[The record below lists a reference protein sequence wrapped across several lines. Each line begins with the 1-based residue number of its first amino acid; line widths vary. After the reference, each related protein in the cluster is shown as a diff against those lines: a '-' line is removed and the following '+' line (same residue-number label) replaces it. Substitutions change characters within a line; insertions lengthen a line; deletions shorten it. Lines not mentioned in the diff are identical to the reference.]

1 MIFLIE
7 YDRHA
12 GRLVEIKSFSKAD
25 RRAAE
30 KLRLQTELQL
40 NRYGVNHEIV
50 LLEAA
55 NKEALQRTHRRYFEN
70 VLELADRETVVG
82 NR

>member
-1 MIFLIE
+1 MIFLIQ
-7 YDRHA
+7 YDRHE
-12 GRLVEIKSFSKAD
+12 GKLIEIQSFSKAD
-25 RRAAE
+25 RRVAE
-30 KLRLQTELQL
+30 KLRLEIELNL
-40 NRYGVNHEIV
+40 NRYGLNREVV

-70 VLELADRETVVG
+70 VLELADYETAVG